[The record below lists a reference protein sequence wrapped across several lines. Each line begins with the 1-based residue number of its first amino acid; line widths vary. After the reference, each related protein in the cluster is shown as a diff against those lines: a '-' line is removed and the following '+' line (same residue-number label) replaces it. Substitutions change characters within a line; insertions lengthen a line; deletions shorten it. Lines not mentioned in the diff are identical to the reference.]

1 MPRNTAWEADY
12 AQRLEAKRWQP
23 VESWP
28 SLPLTR
34 ASLPPGESGSGSL
47 SSGFCTVQAQSR
59 SFSLLGEG

>member
-28 SLPLTR
+28 SLPLMR
-34 ASLPPGESGSGSL
+34 ASPPPGESGSL
-47 SSGFCTVQAQSR
+47 SSGFCIVQGQSR
-59 SFSLLGEG
+59 SFPPLGEG